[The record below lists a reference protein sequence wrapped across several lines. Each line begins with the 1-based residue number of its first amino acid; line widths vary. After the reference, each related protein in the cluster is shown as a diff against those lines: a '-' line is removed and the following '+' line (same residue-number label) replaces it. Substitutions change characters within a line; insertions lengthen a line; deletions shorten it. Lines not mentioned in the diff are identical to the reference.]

1 MMMAETIARRMR
13 NRCVDRR
20 RNSSTSTKKS
30 GTIRSML
37 SGGAGLVIGNGTSIA
52 CAVNV
57 SADVVGG
64 VMEAGL
70 TVQMEF
76 AGAPAQV
83 SATAELKPFVGFT
96 VIVTGVLT
104 APCAT
109 VTVVGAALSVKSG
122 GVFVPVP
129 VSVTICGLLA
139 ASSVMV
145 KVPGRVPVAVGINV
159 TLIVQLAPAASGV
172 AGGVIGQGVAPG
184 LAAKSP
190 DAVMETIVRGPV
202 PVLVSVTVCAALVVF
217 SSWLPK
223 VRLVGA
229 SPTAG
234 VGFAPVP
241 VNAMFC
247 GLVLSLS
254 VSCNVA
260 VSLPT
265 TVGLNV
271 TLTVQVL
278 VAPKGMLLLHEL
290 VTM

>member
-1 MMMAETIARRMR
+1 
-13 NRCVDRR
+13 
-20 RNSSTSTKKS
+20 
-30 GTIRSML
+30 
-37 SGGAGLVIGNGTSIA
+37 
-52 CAVNV
+52 
-57 SADVVGG
+57 
-64 VMEAGL
+64 MEAGL
-70 TVQMEF
+70 RVQEDF

-129 VSVTICGLLA
+129 VSVTVWGLPA
-139 ASSVMV
+139 ALSVMV
-145 KVPGRVPVAVGINV
+145 NVPGRVPVAVGVNV
-159 TLIVQLAPAASGV
+159 TLIVQFAFAASV
-172 AGGVIGQGVAPG
+172 AGSVPQVFVC
-184 LAAKSP
+184 AKSP
-190 DAVMETIVRGPV
+190 EVAIVLIVKLPV
-202 PVLVSVTVCAALVVF
+202 PVFVSVTVCAGLVVL
-217 SSWLPK
+217 SSWLLK
-223 VRLVGA
+223 VRVVGA
-229 SPTAG
+229 SITAG

-241 VNAMFC
+241 VSAMFC

-254 VSCNVA
+254 VSRNVA
-260 VSLPT
+260 VSAPT

-278 VAPKGMLLLHEL
+278 VAPKGMLPLHEL

>member
-1 MMMAETIARRMR
+1 
-13 NRCVDRR
+13 
-20 RNSSTSTKKS
+20 
-30 GTIRSML
+30 
-37 SGGAGLVIGNGTSIA
+37 LVIGSGTSIA

-70 TVQMEF
+70 RAQAEF

-129 VSVTICGLLA
+129 VSPTVCGLPA
-139 ASSVMV
+139 ALSVMV
-145 KVPGRVPVAVGINV
+145 NVPVRVPVAVGVNV
-159 TLIVQLAPAASGV
+159 TLIVQFAFAASI
-172 AGGVIGQGVAPG
+172 AGSVPHVFVC
-184 LAAKSP
+184 AKSP
-190 DAVMETIVRGPV
+190 DAAMELIVSAAFPV
-202 PVLVSVTVCAALVVF
+202 FVTVTVCAALCVF
-217 SSWLPK
+217 SNWLPK

-229 SPTAG
+229 SVTAG
-234 VGFAPVP
+234 AGIAPIP
-241 VNAMFC
+241 LSAMFC
-247 GLVLSLS
+247 GLVLSPS
-254 VSCNVA
+254 VRTSV
-260 VSLPT
+260 P
-265 TVGLNV
+265 GLDPAADGVNV

-278 VAPKGMLLLHEL
+278 VAPKGMLLPHVL
-290 VTM
+290 VAAYSVLATGGFAGGFPL

>member
-1 MMMAETIARRMR
+1 MR
-13 NRCVDRR
+13 NI
-20 RNSSTSTKKS
+20 SSIANRTGTTCRIETGGVGILVGGGISAVVASDTCAVCAVVPFAEATEAGVTVQVERFGAPVQANATVPVNPFTGVMVTLKLSVLPAVTFCTAVGPVKPKS
-30 GTIRSML
+30 GT
-37 SGGAGLVIGNGTSIA
+37 GA
-52 CAVNV
+52 
-57 SADVVGG
+57 
-64 VMEAGL
+64 
-70 TVQMEF
+70 
-76 AGAPAQV
+76 
-83 SATAELKPFVGFT
+83 
-96 VIVTGVLT
+96 
-104 APCAT
+104 
-109 VTVVGAALSVKSG
+109 
-122 GVFVPVP
+122 VPVP
-129 VSVTICGLLA
+129 VSGTVCGLLVA
-139 ASSVMV
+139 LSVMV
-145 KVPGRVPVAVGINV
+145 KVPVRGPVTVGVNV
-159 TLIVQLAPAASGV
+159 TLIVQVFDPAV
-172 AGGVIGQGVAPG
+172 AGKVAGQADVPV
-184 LAAKSP
+184 LVSAKSP
-190 DAVMETIVRGPV
+190 DAAMEMIVRGPV
-202 PVLVSVTVCAALVVF
+202 PVFVSVTVCAALIIF

-229 SPTAG
+229 SVTAG

>member
-1 MMMAETIARRMR
+1 MSAVVASDT
-13 NRCVDRR
+13 
-20 RNSSTSTKKS
+20 
-30 GTIRSML
+30 
-37 SGGAGLVIGNGTSIA
+37 
-52 CAVNV
+52 CAVC
-57 SADVVGG
+57 AVVPFAAATDAGVTVQVERLGAPVQANATVPVNPFTG
-64 VMEAGL
+64 VMV
-70 TVQMEF
+70 T
-76 AGAPAQV
+76 
-83 SATAELKPFVGFT
+83 LK
-96 VIVTGVLT
+96 
-104 APCAT
+104 
-109 VTVVGAALSVKSG
+109 LSVLPAVTFCTDVGPVNPKSG
-122 GVFVPVP
+122 GVVVP
-129 VSVTICGLLA
+129 VSDTVCGLPVAL
-139 ASSVMV
+139 SVMV
-145 KVPGRVPVAVGINV
+145 KVPMRVPAAVGVNV
-159 TLIVQLAPAASGV
+159 TLKVQFALAANM
-172 AGGVIGQGVAPG
+172 AGSVPHVFVC
-184 LAAKSP
+184 AKSP
-190 DAVMETIVRGPV
+190 EVPIAVIVKLPV

-217 SSWLPK
+217 SAWLLK

-241 VNAMFC
+241 VSAMFC